1 MEWIHK
7 QEELIFTEYQELLGG
22 GREVSPDGLHYLGES
37 YYDCE
42 NKCWGRLPGN
52 EEVDWKRYCEQ
63 KRGLV
68 ILTKDLND
76 NIAWDIREE
85 LGRKKDT
92 EEPTASIYY
101 AFYRNLRCWI
111 YGLLNIDSD
120 GLMPEYPS
128 TNVAQECF
136 ETKPWVRL
144 NLKKVPG
151 GSFITNDT
159 LAQYIDK
166 FRSLLLKQLGI
177 YKEASIYLDC
187 TRCNGIELL
196 RELYPDIK
204 AFGDGDDEWIYFSE
218 EHHFIIVNS
227 YHPSCCLSGGEEA
240 YYNRMRNAVHV
251 FFQEH
256 LNFL

>member
-187 TRCNGIELL
+187 TRRNGIELL

-240 YYNRMRNAVHV
+240 YYYRMRNAVHV